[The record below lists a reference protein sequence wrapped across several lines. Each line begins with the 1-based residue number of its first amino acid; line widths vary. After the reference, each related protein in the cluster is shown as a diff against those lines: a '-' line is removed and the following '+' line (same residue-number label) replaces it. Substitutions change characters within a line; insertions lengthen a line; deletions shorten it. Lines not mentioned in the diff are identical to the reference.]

1 MRTSTLIRVENLTK
15 IFPFKGSMLGKKKFI
30 RAVDNVSFE
39 VRKGEIYGLAGESGC
54 GKSTLGELLVN
65 LQRPTSGSI
74 YVDGQEI
81 TNHRGRMLKEFRR
94 KVQIIFQDPYQSLDP
109 RYTVLGTVM
118 EPLNIHHIGS
128 LKFMEEKAIETLDK
142 VGLRPPIRYLAKLP
156 GELSGGERQRLCI
169 ARASVLDPGFLVAD
183 EPVSMLDVSIRAGI
197 LELLKKLREKEKV
210 TILFISHD
218 LATIGYLTDRIAI
231 MYLGKIVEEGPTVE
245 VIQKPFHPY
254 TRALISAVPSPNPDI
269 KRSEVK
275 ARGTIPDPIDLPS
288 GCRFRTRCE
297 YAQRKCSDMEPQLEN
312 VSKEHRVAC
321 FYPLSS

>member
-1 MRTSTLIRVENLTK
+1 VRTSTLIRVENLTK
-15 IFPFKGSMLGKKKFI
+15 LFPFKGHILGTKKYI

-74 YVDGQEI
+74 YLDGQDI
-81 TNHRGRMLKEFRR
+81 TNYRGRMLKEFRR
-94 KVQIIFQDPYQSLDP
+94 KMQIIFQDPYQSLDP

-128 LKFMEEKAIETLDK
+128 LKFREEKTIETLDK
-142 VGLRPPIRYLAKLP
+142 VGLRPPIRYLPKLP

-169 ARASVLDPGFLVAD
+169 ARASVLDPQFFVAD

-197 LELLKKLREKEKV
+197 LELLKKLREKGKV
-210 TILFISHD
+210 TSLFISHD
-218 LATIGYLTDRIAI
+218 LATIGYLTDRTAI
-231 MYLGKIVEEGPTVE
+231 MYLGKIVEEGPTVKI
-245 VIQKPFHPY
+245 IQNPFHPY
-254 TRALISAVPSPNPDI
+254 SRALISAIPSPNPDV
-269 KRSEVK
+269 KRGEVK